1 MIGWPWPLFPLL
13 EDLAVAPLGWILLW
27 HPQVAIFVHSF
38 STLCFNVADGSE
50 SRKHLSQIWPSS
62 RQFPNGTGPNLPR
75 SAAPGPT
82 GDGPGPTTQ
91 RADAELPGAAAAE
104 RHSKAWRC
112 AAGLAAEAGNREG
125 GNGEGHGEK
134 LVKQV
139 FEMIGKECFF
149 LDVSDENVGA

>member
-1 MIGWPWPLFPLL
+1 MLGSIFVVFPMDVLNCN
-13 EDLAVAPLGWILLW
+13 DWLAMAIVSPLGRFGCRSLVIC
-27 HPQVAIFVHSF
+27 VHSF
-38 STLCFNVADGSE
+38 STLCFNVSDGSE

-125 GNGEGHGEK
+125 GNGEGHGEN

-139 FEMIGKECFF
+139 FLMIGTECFF
-149 LDVSDENVGA
+149 LGCF